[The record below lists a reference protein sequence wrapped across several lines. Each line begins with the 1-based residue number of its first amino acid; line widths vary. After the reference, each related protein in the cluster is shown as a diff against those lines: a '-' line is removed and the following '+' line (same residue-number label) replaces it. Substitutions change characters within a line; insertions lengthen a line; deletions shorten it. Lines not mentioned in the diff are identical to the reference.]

1 MDPMNPSTDQP
12 TGGLPASGAVPPAAD
27 VPPRSAADV
36 PPPVW
41 SMPPS
46 PVPLPPVVPAIPPAP
61 TRRRRD
67 PLTILMVV
75 AAFVALGGVG
85 FAVGRVTAPAAAA
98 AANGRGQFGNGT
110 FTNPGGSFAPGDN
123 GVAGFG
129 RGGLSGGVA
138 LTGTIT
144 EVTADHIVLKL
155 ANGST
160 LTIPVNGSTAY
171 HRQASA
177 TSSDVTT
184 GTTVQVQLSVGGTNG
199 TGVGQQPSA
208 SGAPGTATRVLGTAS
223 DITIVGQ

>member
-12 TGGLPASGAVPPAAD
+12 TGLPAPGAVPQ
-27 VPPRSAADV
+27 AADV

-46 PVPLPPVVPAIPPAP
+46 PVPLPPVVPAAPPAP
-61 TRRRRD
+61 VRKRRD

-110 FTNPGGSFAPGDN
+110 FNFPNGGSFAPGGSFNPGGN
-123 GVAGFG
+123 GLAGAG
-129 RGGLSGGVA
+129 RGGLGGVA

-155 ANGST
+155 ANGSSI
-160 LTIPVNGSTAY
+160 TIPVNSSTAY

-177 TSSDVTT
+177 TSTDVTT
-184 GTTVQVQLSVGGTNG
+184 GTTVQVQLSAGGTPG
-199 TGVGQQPSA
+199 VVVGQQPNA
-208 SGAPGTATRVLGTAS
+208 SGAPGGATRELGPAS